1 MPEAHG
7 ADPGGLIDPELFPC
21 KSADLNTETI
31 ASGGDQ
37 LASMGTTLK
46 SKVEAVETAWMPIA
60 EPYQAPEQES
70 VYALMAPAVDA
81 AGDVSSRFASAQGHI
96 DTYASSLS
104 TIKTTLS
111 DLESR
116 AADFRAEALAG
127 YKKYVDKSGKVPEMS
142 LSYNKPNVLVDCSWE
157 EHPPA
162 VEQNDALLAEY
173 NAVLES
179 ISTAATTCANSING
193 LLTGVC
199 AAPLVPV
206 TAGQLDA
213 MDGPMPWGSPSKEA
227 EGVTQ
232 SIQKGFDNFVGGTFE
247 GIKALAGF
255 DPVTGDWSVADIV
268 TTLGGAAD
276 FLVSTAAL
284 TLTVPA
290 SWLLKETTGKGELTD
305 FLDDRIN
312 LAATG
317 WGGMVGWDHQ
327 AALAGGDGWAKW
339 KEDGVAAGAEVAF
352 GGLSMII
359 PGVNAAKIGTVA
371 ARVPGMVAKL
381 PDGVAAGSAKTA
393 SALSKAGSLLVGNK
407 PGVTPLS
414 EAKGLI
420 TPGPPAGT
428 HGAVG
433 ALDAADGS
441 GVEPGRTPD
450 TSGDSSGTGGRT
462 PSAETERTPVGGPV
476 RQPEDTPSPTTGDGG
491 AGKPG
496 ESAGAEVPGEAR
508 GPSTPDGR
516 TPEAS
521 TPDRTPGSP
530 GGQLDEHAGARDP
543 GGRGPDL
550 DGGGKPDAR
559 DPDAA
564 LYKSGVPASD
574 GGIADPS
581 RIDPYKAT
589 LGVNDTVPEL
599 SPAFD
604 KIFDDRADAAAARVE
619 AVAAQNAK
627 LAELAEQGIE
637 VDKSELTKG
646 TIDDTIKEQI
656 ADVFRNPG
664 LSLSEK
670 SHLAK
675 QLEDLGELSWDE
687 RDGLSKQLELTEN
700 MGDQAAKDVVATQD
714 ASVLYESKKGKNSF
728 DQVGLS
734 EDGST
739 LVIAEA
745 KGGTSSLS
753 KAGRVL
759 PDGTRAPQGSTMYFN
774 DVFRVDKQ
782 LQQHLAEN
790 PVLAEGLANGTIKVS
805 YQLVKAKPDGIVTVQ
820 EIVLNPNALDL
831 GLGK

>member
-7 ADPGGLIDPELFPC
+7 ADPGGLIDPALFPC

-37 LASMGTTLK
+37 LASMGTNLK
-46 SKVEAVETAWMPIA
+46 SKVDAVETAWTPIA

-70 VYALMAPAVDA
+70 VYALMTPAVDA
-81 AGDVSSRFASAQGHI
+81 AGDVSSRFTSAQGHI

-104 TIKTTLS
+104 TIKTTLA
-111 DLESR
+111 DLETR
-116 AADFRAEALAG
+116 AADFRTEALAG
-127 YKKYVDKSGKVPEMS
+127 YKRYVDSQGKVPEMS

-162 VEQNDALLAEY
+162 VEKNDALLAEY
-173 NAVLES
+173 NVILES

-206 TAGQLDA
+206 TAEQLGSLDE
-213 MDGPMPWGSPSKEA
+213 PMAWGSPSKEA
-227 EGVTQ
+227 EGVQQ

-247 GIKALAGF
+247 GGKALLGF
-255 DPVTGDWSVADIV
+255 HPVTGEWSVANIV
-268 TTLGGAAD
+268 TTLGGTAD
-276 FLVSTAAL
+276 FLVSSAAL
-284 TLTVPA
+284 VLTVPA
-290 SWLLKETTGKGELTD
+290 SWLLKETTGKSDLTD

-339 KEDGVAAGAEVAF
+339 KEDGVAAGAEVVF
-352 GGLSMII
+352 GGLAMIV
-359 PGVNAAKIGTVA
+359 PGVNAAKIGTMA

-381 PDGVAAGSAKTA
+381 PNGVAAGAAKTA
-393 SALSKAGSLLVGNK
+393 LAFSKAGSFLVGNK

-414 EAKGLI
+414 KAKGL
-420 TPGPPAGT
+420 TSPVSSAGG
-428 HGAVG
+428 HA
-433 ALDAADGS
+433 ALDALGESGGGPGRGPDAPERVPS
-441 GVEPGRTPD
+441 GV
-450 TSGDSSGTGGRT
+450 
-462 PSAETERTPVGGPV
+462 PV
-476 RQPEDTPSPTTGDGG
+476 RQPEGNPNPALGDG
-491 AGKPG
+491 AGRKPG
-496 ESAGAEVPGEAR
+496 DDASVDVPEE
-508 GPSTPDGR
+508 GR
-516 TPEAS
+516 TPAS
-521 TPDRTPGSP
+521 PNGSGPEVPAPGRTPGSP
-530 GGQLDEHAGARDP
+530 GGLIDDHGGVRDP
-543 GGRGPDL
+543 SGRGPEL
-550 DGGGKPDAR
+550 DGDGKPDAR
-559 DPDAA
+559 DPESAS
-564 LYKSGVPASD
+564 LKSGVPASD
-574 GGIADPS
+574 GGIPDPTS
-581 RIDPYKAT
+581 VDPYKAT

-599 SPAFD
+599 SDAFD
-604 KIFDDRADAAAARVE
+604 KLFDDRTEAAAARVE

-627 LAELAEQGIE
+627 LAELAEHGID
-637 VDKSELTKG
+637 VSKSELTKG
-646 TIDDTIKEQI
+646 TIEKTIAAQI
-656 ADVFRNPG
+656 GDVNADPTLAPEV
-664 LSLSEK
+664 K
-670 SHLAK
+670 AHLAQK
-675 QLEDLGELSWDE
+675 LLELEKLSWAE
-687 RDGLSKQLELTEN
+687 RDGLTAQLKLSED
-700 MGDQAAKDVVATQD
+700 MGDQAAKDVIASQD
-714 ASVLYESKKGKNSF
+714 ASLLYESKPGRDSF

-739 LVIAEA
+739 LVITEA
-745 KGGTSSLS
+745 KGGASSLS

-790 PVLAEGLANGTIKVS
+790 PALAEGLADGSIKVS
-805 YQLVKAKPDGIVTVQ
+805 YQLVKAKENGSVTVQ